1 MRKMASIQVIEEI
14 QPIEGAD
21 KICAYRIKG
30 WWVVDQI
37 NNYVVGDRVIFC
49 EIDSWI
55 PHELAPFLSKSSG
68 PREYLGVLG
77 NKLRTVRLR
86 KQLSQ
91 GLILPLHKMGE
102 YTQYEVEDDVSEVLG
117 IVKYDPPQRGGMTGM
132 PRGNFPSYIRK
143 TDQERVQ
150 GLSLNKIPSGLFEVT
165 EKLEGSSMTVY
176 CYLGEV
182 GVCSRNIDL
191 LETEDNKFWQVAR
204 ANNLIEMIQQIS
216 KDTGLNLALQ
226 GELVG
231 ESVQGNIYN
240 IKGNTFYLFDIWN
253 IDQGCYMS
261 VDDRHEIANEYDIQ
275 HTPVIG
281 YIDVE
286 CYKTRDDYLAM
297 AEGQSKLY
305 ATQRE
310 GLVFKSKDGQF
321 SFKAVS
327 NTYLLK
333 QKD

>member
-1 MRKMASIQVIEEI
+1 MTK
-14 QPIEGAD
+14 
-21 KICAYRIKG
+21 
-30 WWVVDQI
+30 VD
-37 NNYVVGDRVIFC
+37 
-49 EIDSWI
+49 
-55 PHELAPFLSKSSG
+55 
-68 PREYLGVLG
+68 
-77 NKLRTVRLR
+77 T
-86 KQLSQ
+86 
-91 GLILPLHKMGE
+91 
-102 YTQYEVEDDVSEVLG
+102 
-117 IVKYDPPQRGGMTGM
+117 IVD
-132 PRGNFPSYIRK
+132 IRK
-143 TDQERVQ
+143 IKLKSHRYDIHVDRDNNFFADNILVHNCQN
-150 GLSLNKIPSGLFEVT
+150 LSLNKIPSGLFEVT

-286 CYKTRDDYLAM
+286 CYKTRDDYLTM
-297 AEGQSKLY
+297 AEGQSKLH